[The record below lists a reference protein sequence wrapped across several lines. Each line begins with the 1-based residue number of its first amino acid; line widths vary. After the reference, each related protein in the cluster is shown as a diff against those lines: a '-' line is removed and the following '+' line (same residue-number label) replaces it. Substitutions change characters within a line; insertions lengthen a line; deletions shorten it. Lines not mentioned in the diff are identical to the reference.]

1 MHPFQI
7 IMLMSATAMA
17 IIAALFYVIRS
28 MPSKP
33 GLNWWSFA
41 CLTQSIAYIFGCIF
55 FDVSKSLIGDLAS
68 STFQM
73 TGNLACALG
82 LMLFLEAKVNFKLR
96 VVVFSA
102 VIVSTIFLIL
112 SSQLFLATCVVGIY
126 CAANLFQPTVIIFRR
141 YIAVTHYRITAI
153 FLFLM
158 GIHLLVNALVKD
170 LEWLAPIAFLIG
182 TILTISLSLSLAYLA
197 LIQFKEH
204 TKQSENRA
212 IQVSITDPLTGLYSR
227 AHLDDLFA
235 AYCNETKESD
245 SSFAM
250 FYMDLDGFKSVND
263 TYGHKAGDLILT
275 VVANRLTEWLGTQGD
290 SVRIGGDELVAL
302 HKLKP
307 GTHSENLRCIAQQIL
322 TSIEKPIIDGE
333 HEYNIS
339 ASIGVCN
346 YEADQNLE
354 EMIQHSDQ
362 LMYLA
367 KQSGGKCIYIHNE
380 VVEGTSEDEL
390 SITSVHQNFA

>member
-17 IIAALFYVIRS
+17 IVAALFYVIRS

-33 GLNWWSFA
+33 GLNWWAFA
-41 CLTQSIAYIFGCIF
+41 CLTQSIVYVFGCIY
-55 FDVSKSLIGDLAS
+55 FDASQSLTGHLAS

-82 LMLFLEAKVNFKLR
+82 LMLFLGAKVNFIPR
-96 VVVFSA
+96 IAIFGAVSA
-102 VIVSTIFLIL
+102 GTMYLVL
-112 SSQLFLATCVVGIY
+112 SSQLFLATCAVSIY
-126 CAANLFQPTVIIFRR
+126 CAANLFQPAAIIFRIK
-141 YIAVTHYRITAI
+141 IAVSHYLITAV
-153 FLFLM
+153 FLSLM
-158 GIHLLVNALVKD
+158 GVHLLVNILVKD
-170 LEWLAPIAFLIG
+170 IAWLAPVAFLIG
-182 TILTISLSLSLAYLA
+182 TVLTISLSLSLAYLA

-204 TKQSENRA
+204 TKHSENRA
-212 IQVSITDPLTGLYSR
+212 IQASITDPLTGLYNR

-235 AYCNETKESD
+235 KYCYETKEAEG
-245 SSFAM
+245 SFAM
-250 FYMDLDGFKSVND
+250 LYMDLDGFKSVND

-275 VVANRLTEWLGTQGD
+275 VVANRLTEWLGTKGD
-290 SVRIGGDELVAL
+290 SVRIGGDELIVLNRLRADSN
-302 HKLKP
+302 
-307 GTHSENLRCIAQQIL
+307 SENLRHTAQQIL
-322 TSIEKPIIDGE
+322 TSIEMPIVDGE

-346 YEADQNLE
+346 YEPDLNLD
-354 EMIQHSDQ
+354 EMIQRSDQ

-380 VVEGTSEDEL
+380 DVESFEKDEL
-390 SITSVHQNFA
+390 NTEAASLMRA